1 MSKAI
6 EENMLII
13 VIKDF
18 CKNLIYIVNYFPPST
33 LVAVFLI
40 AEKLLS
46 L

>member
-6 EENMLII
+6 EENMLTIAM
-13 VIKDF
+13 KDF
-18 CKNLIYIVNYFPPST
+18 CENLIYIVNYFPPST

-40 AEKLLS
+40 VEKLLS